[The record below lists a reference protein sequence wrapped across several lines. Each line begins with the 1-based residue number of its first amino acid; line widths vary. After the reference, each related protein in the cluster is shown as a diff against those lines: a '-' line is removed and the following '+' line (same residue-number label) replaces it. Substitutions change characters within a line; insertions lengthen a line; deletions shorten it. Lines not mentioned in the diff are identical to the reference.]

1 MRWLIA
7 LGVVIVGVLVA
18 TFVAARVRSLLSRP
32 NRQEKLRELAE
43 PIASV
48 SFPIVLGASV
58 IVALGIGD
66 PESLAT
72 LPKSVA
78 GFVPKILVA
87 TLFFLGGGAVATL
100 VSNAVGASVLRATGS
115 PQPQIAR
122 LVRTIV
128 SAVFTLLAIGQI
140 GIDTK
145 IVDLITT
152 GVIGSVSL
160 AIALLTGFGGRA
172 TASEIAAGRFLSKIV
187 KKGDRIETA
196 AIPGFAQPLMV
207 HKLHGAM
214 VEVAIP
220 EEPDTKLFIPNT
232 HLTAS
237 PLRVLRAGVT
247 GPVAASKITDATTP
261 TATPTTAH
269 S

>member
-7 LGVVIVGVLVA
+7 LGVVIVGVLLA
-18 TFVAARVRSLLSRP
+18 TLVSARVRSILSKPSRP
-32 NRQEKLRELAE
+32 EKLRELAE

-48 SFPIVLGASV
+48 CFPIVLGAAV

-66 PESLAT
+66 PDSLAT

-78 GFVPKILVA
+78 AFVPKILVA
-87 TLFFLGGGAVATL
+87 TLFILGGGAVATL
-100 VSNAVGASVLRATGS
+100 ASNAVGASVLRATGS

-152 GVIGSVSL
+152 GLIGSVSL
-160 AIALLTGFGGRA
+160 AVALLTGFGGRA

-196 AIPGFAQPLMV
+196 AVSGFGQPLLV

-214 VEVAIP
+214 IEVALVD
-220 EEPDTKLFIPNT
+220 EPDTKLFIPNT

-237 PLRVLRAGVT
+237 PLRVSRADTNGSA
-247 GPVAASKITDATTP
+247 PAQNS
-261 TATPTTAH
+261 
-269 S
+269 